1 MQYVTGYIL
10 NNELDVQMHTD
21 GLERRHEKVYERP
34 IKLYREFDNSFTI
47 VVKNQDQKKQFVNDA
62 SCELQIS
69 DEDNKLVVT
78 VAGVVQDDG
87 SSTGALRFT
96 GNDSTVQILYADT
109 RFDAGINFEVVKGVS
124 PEFTASQEINTFTAI
139 DDEFSSTS
147 VNANPNQNSNDGLHT
162 AAYYLT
168 NFTGSIKIMATMS
181 AGASYGTDDKKAEF
195 FQVDR
200 QDYTEQSGIKYVN
213 FTGVFE
219 RVAFVV
225 QMTDS
230 STVLAGVDKI
240 LYRS

>member
-1 MQYVTGYIL
+1 MKYRRMGRTGLKVSELSLGTMTFGTYTDFHEAERML
-10 NNELDVQMHTD
+10 NLS
-21 GLERRHEKVYERP
+21 Y
-34 IKLYREFDNSFTI
+34 
-47 VVKNQDQKKQFVNDA
+47 
-62 SCELQIS
+62 
-69 DEDNKLVVT
+69 
-78 VAGVVQDDG
+78 
-87 SSTGALRFT
+87 
-96 GNDSTVQILYADT
+96 
-109 RFDAGINFEVVKGVS
+109 DAGINFEVVKGVS
-124 PEFTASQEINTFTAI
+124 PEFIASQLIDTFTII

-147 VNANPNQNSNDGLHT
+147 VSAKPNKNSNDGLHT

-181 AGASYGTDDKKAEF
+181 AGASYGTDDNKDEF

-219 RVAFVV
+219 RVAFVA

-230 STVLAGVDKI
+230 STVLAGLDKI